1 MYNAHNI
8 PISRVSLLFETKEL
22 RHLSRYWMPNFLL
35 GLIYKRFEKKYDEF
49 FNPTKNDKLVDN
61 WYELKLKNLVNNY
74 LPALYYSLVY
84 GSDTES
90 KRQYKE
96 RYGKEPETTEDL
108 NRIVKDIEKILDQ
121 LKVLAFVPENKDNSI
136 TFSKLV
142 ALIENSRG
150 VPVERS
156 MTLWDFK
163 QIHDIEI
170 EKWQQS
176 K

>member
-1 MYNAHNI
+1 MYNAYNI
-8 PISRVSLLFETKEL
+8 PISRVSLLFETKDAG
-22 RHLSRYWMPNFLL
+22 HLSKYWMPKFLL
-35 GLIYKRFEKKYDEF
+35 AFIYNRFENKYNEF
-49 FNPTKNDKLVDN
+49 FNPEKDDKLVDG
-61 WYELKLKNLVNNY
+61 WFELKLKNLVNNY
-74 LPALYYSLVY
+74 LPALYYSLIY
-84 GSDTES
+84 GNNEES

-96 RYGKEPETTEDL
+96 RYGKEPETTDDL

-121 LKVLAFVPENKDNSI
+121 LKVIAFVPESNQNSI

>member
-8 PISRVSLLFETKEL
+8 PIGRVSLLFETKNV
-22 RHLSRYWMPNFLL
+22 RHLSKYWMPQFLL
-35 GLIYKRFEKKYDEF
+35 ALIYKRFEKKYDEF
-49 FNPTKNDKLVDN
+49 FNPAKGNKLVGN
-61 WYELKLKNLVNNY
+61 WFELKLKNLVNNY
-74 LPALYYSLVY
+74 LPAMYYSLIY
-84 GSDTES
+84 GDSENS
-90 KRQYKE
+90 KRQFKE
-96 RYGKEPETTEDL
+96 RYGKYPESTDDL

-121 LKVLAFVPENKDNSI
+121 LKVIAFVPKDENSI

-150 VPVERS
+150 IPISRNI
-156 MTLWDFK
+156 TLWDFK

-170 EKWQQS
+170 EKWQQN